1 MALKKAKEKQWFVII
16 APNIF
21 DGKEIGKTL
30 TIEPKNL
37 LNRTICVNAIDLKD
51 DLNKYYIKF
60 KFRIVKLEGSKA
72 LTEFDG
78 SECMQDYISRMV
90 LRRVRRIDTIQDLST
105 EDGVKLR
112 VKGLT
117 TISKKATSTVEK
129 SVRVLISK
137 LIKEE
142 TEKTPLGEFINM
154 MMSGELKTKILK
166 QGRIIYPVR
175 NFEIRKIEVLTNKPG
190 SK

>member
-1 MALKKAKEKQWFVII
+1 MAVKKSKEKQWFVIM
-16 APNIF
+16 APKIF

-30 TIEPKNL
+30 TVEPENL
-37 LNRTICVNAIDLKD
+37 LNRTIYVNAIDLRN
-51 DLNKYYIKF
+51 DLSKYYLKF
-60 KFRIVKLEGSKA
+60 RFRIVKLEGSKA

-78 SECMQDYISRMV
+78 FECMQDYISRMV
-90 LRRVRRIDTIQDLST
+90 LRRVRRIDTIQDLNT
-105 EDGVKLR
+105 KDGVKLR

-142 TEKTPLGEFINM
+142 TEKTPLSEFINM

-166 QGRIIYPVR
+166 QGRKIYPVR
-175 NFEIRKIEVLTNKPG
+175 NFEIRKIEVI
-190 SK
+190 S